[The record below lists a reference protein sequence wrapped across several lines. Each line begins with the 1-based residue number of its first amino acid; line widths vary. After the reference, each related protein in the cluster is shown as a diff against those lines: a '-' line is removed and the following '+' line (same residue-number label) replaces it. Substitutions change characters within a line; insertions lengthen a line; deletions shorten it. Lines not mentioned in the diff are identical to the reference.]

1 MDEDNKIP
9 MKESNVGGIPV
20 TDVESAQKA
29 LLESMRASKEQ
40 PEEIAEE
47 TETQEDVSEQAMDV
61 AESVEDTPVNLT
73 VEDLEADQKKFAES
87 QMTEEDR
94 VDNNQQ
100 QQVGEPKVFTV
111 KIDGKDTQVTE
122 DELLSG
128 YSRQADYTRKSQVL
142 AEQRKKMEEELAA
155 TQQERQHYLSQL
167 EQFNT
172 QADSKLEEFKSVD
185 WTKLK
190 EEDPMEYAL
199 KRDQYRELQENK
211 RLVAEEQQQLAQ
223 KQQQEMQSKWNEELA
238 RQQEVM
244 AQRLPEWNDPEKGP
258 KLKQDIK
265 SFALNKGFTEQEVDS
280 LIDARSVDVLHKA
293 MMYENLL
300 AAKIANKKQKVVP
313 KVQKPGTPSTKS
325 EVNSEK
331 IKQTRQRL
339 KRTGRVD
346 DAAAVIKSLMS

>member
-1 MDEDNKIP
+1 MSESIP
-9 MKESNVGGIPV
+9 TKESKHSGIPV

-29 LLESMRASKEQ
+29 LLDSIRASKEQ
-40 PEEIAEE
+40 PEKVEGE
-47 TETQEDVSEQAMDV
+47 TETQEAVSEQATEN
-61 AESVEDTPVNLT
+61 AESVENEAVETLT
-73 VEDLEADQKKFAES
+73 AEDL
-87 QMTEEDR
+87 
-94 VDNNQQ
+94 VDDNQQ
-100 QQVGEPKVFTV
+100 EQLSEPRTYTV
-111 KIDGKDTQVTE
+111 KIDGKDTEVTE

-142 AEQRKKMEEELAA
+142 AEQRKKMDEELAA
-155 TQQERQHYLSQL
+155 TQQERQQYQSQL
-167 EQFNT
+167 EQFNL

-211 RLVAEEQQQLAQ
+211 RLVAEEQQNLAQ
-223 KQQQEMQSKWNEELA
+223 KQQAEMQTKWNEELA

-258 KLKQDIK
+258 KLKQNIK
-265 SFALNKGFTEQEVDS
+265 SFALKKGFTEQEVDS

-293 MMYENLL
+293 MMYETLL
-300 AAKIANKKQKVVP
+300 EAKISQKKAKVVP
-313 KVQKPGTPSTKS
+313 KVQKPGAPSTKS

-331 IKQTRQRL
+331 VKQTRARL
-339 KRTGRVD
+339 KRSGRVD
-346 DAAAVIKSLMS
+346 DAALAIKSLMS

>member
-1 MDEDNKIP
+1 MSENIP
-9 MKESNVGGIPV
+9 TKESKHSGIPV

-40 PEEIAEE
+40 PDEIAEE
-47 TETQEDVSEQAMDV
+47 TETQEAVSEQAMEN
-61 AESVEDTPVNLT
+61 AESVENEAVETLT
-73 VEDLEADQKKFAES
+73 AEDL
-87 QMTEEDR
+87 
-94 VDNNQQ
+94 VDDNQQ
-100 QQVGEPKVFTV
+100 EQVSEPRTYTV
-111 KIDGKDTQVTE
+111 KIDGKDTEVTE

-142 AEQRKKMEEELAA
+142 AEQRKKMDEELAA
-155 TQQERQHYLSQL
+155 TQQERQQYQSQL
-167 EQFNT
+167 EQFKI

-211 RLVAEEQQQLAQ
+211 RLVAEEQQNLAQ
-223 KQQQEMQSKWNEELA
+223 KQQAEMQTKWNEELA
-238 RQQEVM
+238 KQQEVM

-258 KLKQDIK
+258 KLKQNIK
-265 SFALNKGFTEQEVDS
+265 SFALKKGFTEQEVDS

-293 MMYENLL
+293 MMYETLL
-300 AAKIANKKQKVVP
+300 EAKISQKKAKVVP

-331 IKQTRQRL
+331 VKQTRARL
-339 KRTGRVD
+339 KRSGRVD
-346 DAAAVIKSLMS
+346 DAALAIKSLMS

>member
-1 MDEDNKIP
+1 MMSEGIP
-9 MKESNVGGIPV
+9 TKESKHSGIPV

-29 LLESMRASKEQ
+29 LLNSIRASKEQ
-40 PEEIAEE
+40 PETVEGE
-47 TETQEDVSEQAMDV
+47 TETQEAVSEQATEN
-61 AESVEDTPVNLT
+61 AESVENEAVETLT
-73 VEDLEADQKKFAES
+73 AEDL
-87 QMTEEDR
+87 
-94 VDNNQQ
+94 VDDNQQ
-100 QQVGEPKVFTV
+100 EQVSEPRTYTV
-111 KIDGKDTQVTE
+111 KIDGKDTEVTE

-142 AEQRKKMEEELAA
+142 AEQRKKMDEELAA
-155 TQQERQHYLSQL
+155 TQQERQQYQSQL
-167 EQFNT
+167 EQFNL

-211 RLVAEEQQQLAQ
+211 RLVAEEQQNLAQ
-223 KQQQEMQSKWNEELA
+223 KQQAEMQTKWNEELA

-258 KLKQDIK
+258 KLKQNIK
-265 SFALNKGFTEQEVDS
+265 SFALKKGFTEQEVDS

-293 MMYENLL
+293 MMYETLL
-300 AAKIANKKQKVVP
+300 EAKISQKKAKVVP
-313 KVQKPGTPSTKS
+313 KVQKPGAPSTKS

-331 IKQTRQRL
+331 VKQTRARL
-339 KRTGRVD
+339 KRSGRVD
-346 DAAAVIKSLMS
+346 DAALAIKSLMS

>member
-1 MDEDNKIP
+1 MMSESIP
-9 MKESNVGGIPV
+9 TKESKHSGIPV

-29 LLESMRASKEQ
+29 LLDSIRASKEQ
-40 PEEIAEE
+40 PEKVEGE
-47 TETQEDVSEQAMDV
+47 TETQEAVSEQAMEN
-61 AESVEDTPVNLT
+61 AESVENEAVETLT
-73 VEDLEADQKKFAES
+73 AEDL
-87 QMTEEDR
+87 
-94 VDNNQQ
+94 VDDNQQ
-100 QQVGEPKVFTV
+100 EQLSEPRTYTV
-111 KIDGKDTQVTE
+111 KIDGKDTEVTE

-142 AEQRKKMEEELAA
+142 AEQRKKMDEELAA
-155 TQQERQHYLSQL
+155 TQQERQQYQSQL
-167 EQFNT
+167 EQFNL

-211 RLVAEEQQQLAQ
+211 RLVAEEQQNLAQ
-223 KQQQEMQSKWNEELA
+223 KQQAEMQTKWNEELA

-258 KLKQDIK
+258 KLKQNIK
-265 SFALNKGFTEQEVDS
+265 TFALKKGFTEQEVDS

-293 MMYENLL
+293 MMYETLL
-300 AAKIANKKQKVVP
+300 EAKISQKKAKVVP
-313 KVQKPGTPSTKS
+313 KVQKPGAPSTKS

-331 IKQTRQRL
+331 VKQTRARL
-339 KRTGRVD
+339 KRSGRVD
-346 DAAAVIKSLMS
+346 DAALAIKSLMS

>member
-1 MDEDNKIP
+1 MSENIP
-9 MKESNVGGIPV
+9 TKESKHSGIPV

-40 PEEIAEE
+40 PDEIAEE
-47 TETQEDVSEQAMDV
+47 TETQEAVSEQAMEN
-61 AESVEDTPVNLT
+61 AESVENEAVETLT
-73 VEDLEADQKKFAES
+73 AEDL
-87 QMTEEDR
+87 
-94 VDNNQQ
+94 VDDNQQ
-100 QQVGEPKVFTV
+100 EQVSEPRKYTV
-111 KIDGKDTQVTE
+111 KIDGKDTEVTE

-142 AEQRKKMEEELAA
+142 AEQRKKMDEELAA
-155 TQQERQHYLSQL
+155 TQQERQQYQSQL
-167 EQFNT
+167 EQFNL

-211 RLVAEEQQQLAQ
+211 RLVAEEQQNLAQ
-223 KQQQEMQSKWNEELA
+223 KQQAEMQTKWNEELA
-238 RQQEVM
+238 KQQEVM

-258 KLKQDIK
+258 KLKQNIK
-265 SFALNKGFTEQEVDS
+265 SFALKKGFTEQEVDS

-293 MMYENLL
+293 MMYETLL
-300 AAKIANKKQKVVP
+300 EAKISQKKAKVVP

-331 IKQTRQRL
+331 VKQTRARL
-339 KRTGRVD
+339 KKTGRVD
-346 DAAAVIKSLMS
+346 DAALAIKSLMS

>member
-1 MDEDNKIP
+1 MSESIP
-9 MKESNVGGIPV
+9 TKESKHSGIPV

-29 LLESMRASKEQ
+29 LLNSIRASKEQ
-40 PEEIAEE
+40 PETVEGE
-47 TETQEDVSEQAMDV
+47 TETQEAVSEQAMEN
-61 AESVEDTPVNLT
+61 AESVENEAVETLT
-73 VEDLEADQKKFAES
+73 AEDL
-87 QMTEEDR
+87 
-94 VDNNQQ
+94 VDDNQQ
-100 QQVGEPKVFTV
+100 EQLSEPRTYTV
-111 KIDGKDTQVTE
+111 KIDGKDTEVTE

-142 AEQRKKMEEELAA
+142 AEQRKKMDEELAA
-155 TQQERQHYLSQL
+155 TQQERQQYQSQL
-167 EQFNT
+167 EQFKI

-211 RLVAEEQQQLAQ
+211 RLVAEEQQNLAQ
-223 KQQQEMQSKWNEELA
+223 KQQAEMQTKWNEELA

-258 KLKQDIK
+258 KLKQNIK
-265 SFALNKGFTEQEVDS
+265 SFAMKKGFTEQEVDS

-293 MMYENLL
+293 MLYENLL
-300 AAKIANKKQKVVP
+300 EAKINQKKAKVVP

-331 IKQTRQRL
+331 VKQTRARL
-339 KRTGRVD
+339 KKTGRVD
-346 DAAAVIKSLMS
+346 DAALAIKSLMS

>member
-1 MDEDNKIP
+1 MSESIP
-9 MKESNVGGIPV
+9 TKESKHSGIPV

-29 LLESMRASKEQ
+29 LLNSIRASKEQ
-40 PEEIAEE
+40 PETVEGE
-47 TETQEDVSEQAMDV
+47 TETQEAVSEQAMEN
-61 AESVEDTPVNLT
+61 AESVENEAVETLT
-73 VEDLEADQKKFAES
+73 AEDL
-87 QMTEEDR
+87 
-94 VDNNQQ
+94 VDDNQQ
-100 QQVGEPKVFTV
+100 EQVSEPRTYTV
-111 KIDGKDTQVTE
+111 KIDGKDTEVTE

-142 AEQRKKMEEELAA
+142 AEQRKKMDEELAA
-155 TQQERQHYLSQL
+155 TQQERQQYQSQL
-167 EQFNT
+167 EQFNL

-211 RLVAEEQQQLAQ
+211 RLVAEEQQNLAQ
-223 KQQQEMQSKWNEELA
+223 KQQAEMQTKWNEELA

-258 KLKQDIK
+258 KLKQNIK
-265 SFALNKGFTEQEVDS
+265 SFALKKGFTEQEVDS

-300 AAKIANKKQKVVP
+300 EAKISQKKAKVVP
-313 KVQKPGTPSTKS
+313 KVQKPGAPSTKS

-331 IKQTRQRL
+331 VKQTRARL
-339 KRTGRVD
+339 KRSGRVD
-346 DAAAVIKSLMS
+346 DAALAIKSLMS

>member
-1 MDEDNKIP
+1 MSESIP
-9 MKESNVGGIPV
+9 TKESKHSGIPV

-29 LLESMRASKEQ
+29 LLDSIRASKEQ
-40 PEEIAEE
+40 PETVEEE
-47 TETQEDVSEQAMDV
+47 TETQEAVSEQAMEN
-61 AESVEDTPVNLT
+61 AESVENEAVETLT
-73 VEDLEADQKKFAES
+73 AEDL
-87 QMTEEDR
+87 
-94 VDNNQQ
+94 VDDNQQ
-100 QQVGEPKVFTV
+100 EQLSEPRTYTV
-111 KIDGKDTQVTE
+111 KIDGKDTEVTE

-142 AEQRKKMEEELAA
+142 AEQRKKMDEELAA
-155 TQQERQHYLSQL
+155 TQQERQQYQSQL
-167 EQFNT
+167 EQFNL

-211 RLVAEEQQQLAQ
+211 RLVAEEQQNLAQ
-223 KQQQEMQSKWNEELA
+223 KQQAEMQTKWNEELA

-258 KLKQDIK
+258 KLKQNIK
-265 SFALNKGFTEQEVDS
+265 SFALKKGFTEQEVDS

-293 MMYENLL
+293 MMYETLL
-300 AAKIANKKQKVVP
+300 EAKISQKKAKVVP
-313 KVQKPGTPSTKS
+313 KVQKPGAPSTKS

-331 IKQTRQRL
+331 VKQTRARL
-339 KRTGRVD
+339 KRSGRVD
-346 DAAAVIKSLMS
+346 DAALAIKSLMS

>member
-1 MDEDNKIP
+1 MSDDNIP
-9 MKESNVGGIPV
+9 VKESSHGGIPV

-29 LLESMRASKEQ
+29 LLDSMRASKEQ
-40 PEEIAEE
+40 PKEVEEE
-47 TETQEDVSEQAMDV
+47 TETQDMVSEQAMDV
-61 AESVEDTPVNLT
+61 AESVENDVVNTQELT
-73 VEDLEADQKKFAES
+73 ADDL
-87 QMTEEDR
+87 
-94 VDNNQQ
+94 VDDGQQ
-100 QQVGEPKVFTV
+100 EQVSEPKVYTV

-155 TQQERQHYLSQL
+155 TQQERQQYQSQL

-223 KQQQEMQSKWNEELA
+223 KQQAEMQSKWNEELQ

-244 AQRLPEWNDPEKGP
+244 AQRLPEWNDPDKGP

-293 MMYENLL
+293 MMYESLL
-300 AAKIANKKQKVVP
+300 AAKIANKKAKVVP
-313 KVQKPGTPSTKS
+313 KMQKPGTPSTKS

-331 IKQTRQRL
+331 VKQTRARL

>member
-1 MDEDNKIP
+1 MSESIP
-9 MKESNVGGIPV
+9 TKESKHSGIPV

-29 LLESMRASKEQ
+29 LLNSIRASKEQ
-40 PEEIAEE
+40 PETVEGE
-47 TETQEDVSEQAMDV
+47 TETQEAVSEQAMEN
-61 AESVEDTPVNLT
+61 AESVENEAVETLT
-73 VEDLEADQKKFAES
+73 AEDL
-87 QMTEEDR
+87 
-94 VDNNQQ
+94 VDDNQQ
-100 QQVGEPKVFTV
+100 EQVSEPRTYTV

-142 AEQRKKMEEELAA
+142 AEQRKKMDEELAA
-155 TQQERQHYLSQL
+155 TQQERQQYQSQL
-167 EQFNT
+167 EQFKI

-211 RLVAEEQQQLAQ
+211 RLVAEEQQNLAQ
-223 KQQQEMQSKWNEELA
+223 KQQAEMQTKWNEELA

-258 KLKQDIK
+258 KLKQNIK
-265 SFALNKGFTEQEVDS
+265 SFALKKGFTEQEVDS

-300 AAKIANKKQKVVP
+300 EAKISQKKAKVVP
-313 KVQKPGTPSTKS
+313 KVQKPGAPSTKS

-331 IKQTRQRL
+331 VKQTRARL
-339 KRTGRVD
+339 KRSGRVD
-346 DAAAVIKSLMS
+346 DAALAIKSLMS

>member
-47 TETQEDVSEQAMDV
+47 TETEDMVSEQAMDV
-61 AESVEDTPVNLT
+61 AESVENEAVEELT
-73 VEDLEADQKKFAES
+73 AEDLVDDS
-87 QMTEEDR
+87 QQE
-94 VDNNQQ
+94 
-100 QQVGEPKVFTV
+100 QVSEPKLFTV
-111 KIDGKDTQVTE
+111 KVDGKDTQVTE

-142 AEQRKKMEEELAA
+142 AEQRKKMEEELSA
-155 TQQERQHYLSQL
+155 TQQERQRYQSQL
-167 EQFNT
+167 EQFKT

-190 EEDPMEYAL
+190 EDDPMEYAL
-199 KRDQYRELQENK
+199 KRDQYRELQESK
-211 RLVAEEQQQLAQ
+211 RAVDEEQQNIL
-223 KQQQEMQSKWNEELA
+223 KQQQKEHQERWQEELTK
-238 RQQEVM
+238 QQEVM

-265 SFALNKGFTEQEVDS
+265 SFALTKGFTEQEVNT

-293 MMYENLL
+293 MLYENLL

-331 IKQTRQRL
+331 VKQTRQRL

>member
-1 MDEDNKIP
+1 MSESIP
-9 MKESNVGGIPV
+9 TKESKHSGIPV

-40 PEEIAEE
+40 PNEIAEE
-47 TETQEDVSEQAMDV
+47 TETQEAVSEQAMEV
-61 AESVEDTPVNLT
+61 AESVENEAVETLT
-73 VEDLEADQKKFAES
+73 AEDL
-87 QMTEEDR
+87 
-94 VDNNQQ
+94 VDDNQQ
-100 QQVGEPKVFTV
+100 EQVSEPRTYTV
-111 KIDGKDTQVTE
+111 KIDGKDTEVTE

-142 AEQRKKMEEELAA
+142 AEQRKKMDEELAA
-155 TQQERQHYLSQL
+155 TQQERQQYQSQL
-167 EQFNT
+167 EQFNL

-185 WTKLK
+185 WVKLK

-211 RLVAEEQQQLAQ
+211 RLVAEEQQNLAQ
-223 KQQQEMQSKWNEELA
+223 KQQAEMQTKWNEELA

-258 KLKQDIK
+258 KLKQNIK
-265 SFALNKGFTEQEVDS
+265 SFAMKKGFTEQEVDS

-293 MMYENLL
+293 MLYENLL
-300 AAKIANKKQKVVP
+300 EAKINQKKAKVVP

-331 IKQTRQRL
+331 VKQTRARL
-339 KRTGRVD
+339 KKTGRVD
-346 DAAAVIKSLMS
+346 DAALAIKSLMS

>member
-1 MDEDNKIP
+1 MSDDNIP
-9 MKESNVGGIPV
+9 VKESNVGGIPV

-29 LLESMRASKEQ
+29 LLDSMRASKEQ
-40 PEEIAEE
+40 PKRIEEE
-47 TETQEDVSEQAMDV
+47 TETEDMVSEQAMDV
-61 AESVEDTPVNLT
+61 AESVENTPVNLT
-73 VEDLEADQKKFAES
+73 TEDLEADQKRFAQS
-87 QMTEEDR
+87 QLTEEDI
-94 VDNNQQ
+94 VDDNQQ
-100 QQVGEPKVFTV
+100 QQVGEPKVYTV
-111 KIDGKDTQVTE
+111 KIDGKDTQVSE

-155 TQQERQHYLSQL
+155 TQQERQQYQSQL

-223 KQQQEMQSKWNEELA
+223 KQQAEMQSKWNEELQ

-293 MMYENLL
+293 MMYESLL

-313 KVQKPGTPSTKS
+313 KVQKPGTPSTKT

-331 IKQTRQRL
+331 VKQTRARL

>member
-1 MDEDNKIP
+1 MSESIP
-9 MKESNVGGIPV
+9 TKESKHSGIPV

-29 LLESMRASKEQ
+29 LLNSIRASKEQ
-40 PEEIAEE
+40 PETVEGE
-47 TETQEDVSEQAMDV
+47 TETQEAVSEQAMEN
-61 AESVEDTPVNLT
+61 AESVENEAVETLT
-73 VEDLEADQKKFAES
+73 AEDL
-87 QMTEEDR
+87 
-94 VDNNQQ
+94 VDDNQQ
-100 QQVGEPKVFTV
+100 EQLSEPRTYTV
-111 KIDGKDTQVTE
+111 KIDGKDTEVTE

-142 AEQRKKMEEELAA
+142 AEQRKKMDEELAA
-155 TQQERQHYLSQL
+155 TQQERQQYQSQL
-167 EQFNT
+167 EQFNL

-211 RLVAEEQQQLAQ
+211 RLVAEEQQNLAQ
-223 KQQQEMQSKWNEELA
+223 KQQAEMQTKWNEELA

-258 KLKQDIK
+258 KLKQNIK
-265 SFALNKGFTEQEVDS
+265 SFALKKGFTEQEVDS

-293 MMYENLL
+293 MMYETLL
-300 AAKIANKKQKVVP
+300 EAKISQKKAKVVP
-313 KVQKPGTPSTKS
+313 KVQKPGAPSTKS

-331 IKQTRQRL
+331 VKQTRARL
-339 KRTGRVD
+339 KRSGRVD
-346 DAAAVIKSLMS
+346 DAALAIKSLMS

>member
-1 MDEDNKIP
+1 MSESIP
-9 MKESNVGGIPV
+9 TKESKHSGIPV

-29 LLESMRASKEQ
+29 LLNSIRASKEQ
-40 PEEIAEE
+40 PETVEGE
-47 TETQEDVSEQAMDV
+47 TETQEAVSEQAMEN
-61 AESVEDTPVNLT
+61 AESVENEAVETLT
-73 VEDLEADQKKFAES
+73 AEDL
-87 QMTEEDR
+87 
-94 VDNNQQ
+94 VDDNQQ
-100 QQVGEPKVFTV
+100 EQIIEPRKYTV
-111 KIDGKDTQVTE
+111 KIDGKDTEVTE

-142 AEQRKKMEEELAA
+142 AEQRKKMDEELAA
-155 TQQERQHYLSQL
+155 TQQERQQYQSQL
-167 EQFNT
+167 EQFNL

-211 RLVAEEQQQLAQ
+211 RLVAEEQQNLAQ
-223 KQQQEMQSKWNEELA
+223 KQQAEMQTKWNEELA

-258 KLKQDIK
+258 KLKQNIK
-265 SFALNKGFTEQEVDS
+265 SFALKKGFTEQEVDS

-293 MMYENLL
+293 MMYETLL
-300 AAKIANKKQKVVP
+300 EAKISQKKAKVVP
-313 KVQKPGTPSTKS
+313 KVQKPGAPSTKS

-331 IKQTRQRL
+331 VKQTRARL
-339 KRTGRVD
+339 KRSGRVD
-346 DAAAVIKSLMS
+346 DAALAIKSLMS

>member
-1 MDEDNKIP
+1 MSDDNIP
-9 MKESNVGGIPV
+9 MKESKHGGIPV

-29 LLESMRASKEQ
+29 LLDSMRASKEQ
-40 PEEIAEE
+40 PKEVEEE
-47 TETQEDVSEQAMDV
+47 TETEDMVSEQAMDV
-61 AESVEDTPVNLT
+61 AESVENTPVNLT
-73 VEDLEADQKKFAES
+73 TEDLEADQKKFAES
-87 QMTEEDR
+87 QLTEEDI
-94 VDNNQQ
+94 VDDNQQ
-100 QQVGEPKVFTV
+100 QQVGEPKVYTV

-155 TQQERQHYLSQL
+155 TQQERQQYQSQL

-223 KQQQEMQSKWNEELA
+223 KQQAEMQSKWNEELQ

-244 AQRLPEWNDPEKGP
+244 AQRLPEWNDPDKGP

-293 MMYENLL
+293 MMYESLL
-300 AAKIANKKQKVVP
+300 AAKIANKKAKVVP
-313 KVQKPGTPSTKS
+313 KMQKPGTPSTKS

-331 IKQTRQRL
+331 VKQTRARL

>member
-1 MDEDNKIP
+1 MSESIP
-9 MKESNVGGIPV
+9 TKESKHSGIPV

-29 LLESMRASKEQ
+29 LLDSIRASKEQ
-40 PEEIAEE
+40 PETVEEE
-47 TETQEDVSEQAMDV
+47 TETQEAVSEQAMEN
-61 AESVEDTPVNLT
+61 AESVENEAVETLT
-73 VEDLEADQKKFAES
+73 AEDL
-87 QMTEEDR
+87 
-94 VDNNQQ
+94 VDDNQQ
-100 QQVGEPKVFTV
+100 EQVSEPRTYTV
-111 KIDGKDTQVTE
+111 KIDGKDTEVTE

-142 AEQRKKMEEELAA
+142 AEQRKKMDEELAA
-155 TQQERQHYLSQL
+155 TQQERQQYQSQL
-167 EQFNT
+167 EQFNL

-211 RLVAEEQQQLAQ
+211 RLVAEEQQNLAQ
-223 KQQQEMQSKWNEELA
+223 KQQAEMQTKWNEELA

-258 KLKQDIK
+258 KLKQNIK
-265 SFALNKGFTEQEVDS
+265 SFALKKGFTEQEVDS

-293 MMYENLL
+293 MMYETLL
-300 AAKIANKKQKVVP
+300 EAKISQKKAKVVP

-331 IKQTRQRL
+331 VKQTRARL
-339 KRTGRVD
+339 KRSGRVD
-346 DAAAVIKSLMS
+346 DAALAIKSLMS

>member
-1 MDEDNKIP
+1 MSDDNIP
-9 MKESNVGGIPV
+9 MKESKHGGIPV
-20 TDVESAQKA
+20 TDVESAQRA
-29 LLESMRASKEQ
+29 LLDSMRASKEQ
-40 PEEIAEE
+40 PKEIEEE
-47 TETQEDVSEQAMDV
+47 TETEDMVSEQAMDV
-61 AESVEDTPVNLT
+61 AESVENEAVEELT
-73 VEDLEADQKKFAES
+73 AEDLVDDS
-87 QMTEEDR
+87 QQE
-94 VDNNQQ
+94 
-100 QQVGEPKVFTV
+100 QVSEPKVYTV

-185 WTKLK
+185 WTRLK

-223 KQQQEMQSKWNEELA
+223 KQQAEMQSKWNEELA

-280 LIDARSVDVLHKA
+280 LIDARSVEVLHEAA
-293 MMYENLL
+293 MYRNLL
-300 AAKIANKKQKVVP
+300 DAKIANKKQKVVP
-313 KVQKPGTPSTKS
+313 KMQKPGTPSTKS
-325 EVNSEK
+325 EVNSDK
-331 IKQTRQRL
+331 IKQNQKRL
-339 KRTGRVD
+339 KRTGKLG
-346 DAAAVIKSLMS
+346 DAAAVIESLL

>member
-1 MDEDNKIP
+1 MSESIP
-9 MKESNVGGIPV
+9 TKESKHSGIPV

-29 LLESMRASKEQ
+29 LLNSIRASKEQ
-40 PEEIAEE
+40 PETVEGE
-47 TETQEDVSEQAMDV
+47 TETQEAVSEQAMEN
-61 AESVEDTPVNLT
+61 AESVENEAVETLT
-73 VEDLEADQKKFAES
+73 AEDL
-87 QMTEEDR
+87 
-94 VDNNQQ
+94 VDDNQQ
-100 QQVGEPKVFTV
+100 EQVSEPRTYTV
-111 KIDGKDTQVTE
+111 KIDGKDTEVTE

-142 AEQRKKMEEELAA
+142 AEQRKKMDEELAA
-155 TQQERQHYLSQL
+155 TQQERQQYQSQL
-167 EQFNT
+167 EQFNL

-211 RLVAEEQQQLAQ
+211 RLVAEEQQNLAQ
-223 KQQQEMQSKWNEELA
+223 KQQAEMQTKWNEELA

-258 KLKQDIK
+258 KLKQNIK
-265 SFALNKGFTEQEVDS
+265 SFALKKGFTEQEVDS

-293 MMYENLL
+293 MMYETLL
-300 AAKIANKKQKVVP
+300 EAKISQKKAKVVP
-313 KVQKPGTPSTKS
+313 KVQKPGAPSTKS

-331 IKQTRQRL
+331 VKQTRARL
-339 KRTGRVD
+339 KRSGRVD
-346 DAAAVIKSLMS
+346 DAALAIKSLMS

>member
-1 MDEDNKIP
+1 
-9 MKESNVGGIPV
+9 
-20 TDVESAQKA
+20 
-29 LLESMRASKEQ
+29 
-40 PEEIAEE
+40 
-47 TETQEDVSEQAMDV
+47 
-61 AESVEDTPVNLT
+61 
-73 VEDLEADQKKFAES
+73 
-87 QMTEEDR
+87 
-94 VDNNQQ
+94 
-100 QQVGEPKVFTV
+100 
-111 KIDGKDTQVTE
+111 
-122 DELLSG
+122 LLSG

-155 TQQERQHYLSQL
+155 TQQERQQYQSQL

-223 KQQQEMQSKWNEELA
+223 KQQAEMQSKWNEELQ

-293 MMYENLL
+293 MMYESLL

-313 KVQKPGTPSTKS
+313 KVQKPGTPSTKT

-331 IKQTRQRL
+331 VKQTRARL

>member
-1 MDEDNKIP
+1 MMSESIP
-9 MKESNVGGIPV
+9 TKESKHSGIPV

-29 LLESMRASKEQ
+29 LLDSIRASKEQ
-40 PEEIAEE
+40 PETVEGE
-47 TETQEDVSEQAMDV
+47 TETQEAVSEQAMEN
-61 AESVEDTPVNLT
+61 AESVENEAVETLT
-73 VEDLEADQKKFAES
+73 AEDL
-87 QMTEEDR
+87 
-94 VDNNQQ
+94 VDDNQQ
-100 QQVGEPKVFTV
+100 EQVSEPRTYTV
-111 KIDGKDTQVTE
+111 KIDGKDTEVTE

-142 AEQRKKMEEELAA
+142 AEQRKKMDEELAA
-155 TQQERQHYLSQL
+155 TQQERQQYQSQL
-167 EQFNT
+167 EQFKI

-211 RLVAEEQQQLAQ
+211 RLVAEEQQNLAQ
-223 KQQQEMQSKWNEELA
+223 KQQAEMQTKWNEELA

-258 KLKQDIK
+258 KLKQSIK
-265 SFALNKGFTEQEVDS
+265 SFALKKGFTEQEVDS

-293 MMYENLL
+293 MMYETLL
-300 AAKIANKKQKVVP
+300 EAKISQKKAKVVP
-313 KVQKPGTPSTKS
+313 KVQKPGAPSTKS

-331 IKQTRQRL
+331 VKQTRARL
-339 KRTGRVD
+339 KRSGRVD
-346 DAAAVIKSLMS
+346 DAALAIKSLMS